1 MASYVTPKPLYLLS
15 EGLMVSQHSGLRDT
29 WWGSWKPSGCVQY
42 LPFLPLC
49 SDGGFASCLS
59 SFSSSPP
66 LWSQPTVLSFSVA
79 VFFFFFLA
87 VPLACRLL
95 VLWPGMKPM
104 PPAVEAQGLNHWT
117 TWCSFLGLLRVSPP
131 LLPQA
136 ALNSLSLFLPFLY
149 QLPFFFFPGSRLWL
163 YVSSSSLYLAACY
176 QPSCSVF
183 PFLLS
188 L

>member
-1 MASYVTPKPLYLLS
+1 MWP
-15 EGLMVSQHSGLRDT
+15 VSHRIFSQK
-29 WWGSWKPSGCVQY
+29 GSWSLRTQVWGIPDEAHGSPQDVFSIFLFCLYAVMVGLLLAC
-42 LPFLPLC
+42 LPFPPLLPC
-49 SDGGFASCLS
+49 EASPLS
-59 SFSSSPP
+59 SP
-66 LWSQPTVLSFSVA
+66 LVWLFC
-79 VFFFFFLA
+79 FGFFLA
-87 VPLACRLL
+87 VPPACRIL

-104 PPAVEAQGLNHWT
+104 PPAVETQGLNHWT

-149 QLPFFFFPGSRLWL
+149 QLPFFFFPGSRLWP

-176 QPSCSVF
+176 RPSCSVS